1 MSAVDSGANGDR
13 DDCAVCEVNAGDSI
27 CRECAIVFCT
37 RCFDSLHGQ
46 VAAVRNHHRE
56 PRRMPSA
63 VAKTLTCSTT
73 ETTSTVQSDETTTP
87 LQPPNAS
94 PTSIKAKSTTP
105 RFPSSTENG
114 DIQAPPA
121 KKSRQE
127 NTPPNLQTFNGSA
140 RTRNIPQ
147 ATSNPAIG
155 PTSNAVTPND
165 RPTTAAGNK
174 QNIAP
179 TPTPLRV
186 APNLPTAVNPM
197 QQVHVAPMMAPHARP
212 PVVLPYQ
219 QPQNSFLQHPKPAAP
234 PAVATSVASTDDTT
248 LEDIFFDRFN
258 SVNDQLEKLDA
269 QLHSVVAML
278 PGCTNVTTAGAL
290 NQQLHAIKQNRIV
303 MTNEREQALAKVII
317 HTPKIFSRVRALP
330 ATSLQDIPEML
341 SLKYQKLKEM
351 AVHLKRAMDNL
362 AVLQARLGEL
372 STPLSPQHPMTIRE
386 LHENIAKNRL
396 YIARLKHDRYDECL
410 GLVTV
415 SESLRRKIRTEFNE
429 LKEKRKSSAAN

>member
-46 VAAVRNHHRE
+46 VAAVRNHHSE

-105 RFPSSTENG
+105 RFPSCTENG

-127 NTPPNLQTFNGSA
+127 NTPPNLHPFNGSA

-186 APNLPTAVNPM
+186 APNLPTAINPM

-212 PVVLPYQ
+212 PVVLTFQ

-303 MTNEREQALAKVII
+303 MTNERELALAKVII

-351 AVHLKRAMDNL
+351 AVHLKRALDNL

-415 SESLRRKIRTEFNE
+415 AESLRRKIRTEFNE
-429 LKEKRKSSAAN
+429 LKEKRKSSAVN